1 MKKSVLLAA
10 LIAAFALTACG
21 KSEDAA
27 MPVEATTAAT
37 PAAEPAPVADAAV
50 ATEAAPAAD
59 AAPVTEA
66 APVAD
71 APKQ

>member
-21 KSEDAA
+21 KSEEAA

-37 PAAEPAPVADAAV
+37 PAAD
-50 ATEAAPAAD
+50 
-59 AAPVTEA
+59 A